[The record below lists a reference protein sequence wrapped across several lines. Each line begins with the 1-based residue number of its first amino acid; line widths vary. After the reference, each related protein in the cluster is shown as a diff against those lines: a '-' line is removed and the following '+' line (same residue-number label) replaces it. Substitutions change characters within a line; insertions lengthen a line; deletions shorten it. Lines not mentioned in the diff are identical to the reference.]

1 MEGETT
7 VILRQR
13 DAERQREPIGELRMR
28 SGPVL
33 EQYRDTRWQATARC
47 IHPVC
52 VTSHDTYYSCL
63 RSEREQPYLL
73 HFFDHTKAV
82 ALSLC

>member
-1 MEGETT
+1 MLSSTSPVKGSHATDATGAKGTRGLGEHKRGDARKWMEGETT

-33 EQYRDTRWQATARC
+33 EQYRDTR
-47 IHPVC
+47 
-52 VTSHDTYYSCL
+52 
-63 RSEREQPYLL
+63 
-73 HFFDHTKAV
+73 
-82 ALSLC
+82 